1 MNNEHQIVVEQLQ
14 ALLSE
19 HEYAPERI
27 AEAAIHA
34 LYAKLSAGAAHT
46 YEQIGRGAILMD
58 LRDLANGHLDT
69 SYVPLDMLHQ
79 LNAESAL
86 FADAETAAL
95 DYDPESEFVIIIW
108 QETLIMIYRLA
119 QV

>member
-1 MNNEHQIVVEQLQ
+1 MNDEHQTVVEELQ
-14 ALLSE
+14 ALLND
-19 HEYAPERI
+19 HEYTSEQVG
-27 AEAAIHA
+27 EAAIHA
-34 LYAKLSAGAAHT
+34 LYGKLSAGAAHT

-58 LRDLANGHLDT
+58 LRDLAHGHLDT
-69 SYVPLDMLHQ
+69 SYVPIDMLHQ